1 MKRILTN
8 KKFITV
14 ITAIATFLIMTGIFC
29 AISQCIYEISKG
41 ISGNINISIGVNGG

>member
-14 ITAIATFLIMTGIFC
+14 LATIICFLIMTGIFYV
-29 AISQCIYEISKG
+29 ISQCIT
-41 ISGNINISIGVNGG
+41 GNITISIGIN